1 MSKDQKGFIVYG
13 DIKAVIDELSDS
25 QVSDLFRGMVGYFVD
40 GRDPEF
46 TGILKFV
53 FIPIKQQMDR
63 DADKY
68 EKKCE
73 KMRENINKRWKKN
86 TDEYNGIQK
95 YTNDT
100 NTNTNTN
107 TNTDTNTKTEKETN
121 TNTMSA
127 GTDASSLS
135 LSLIRYLN
143 EKTGSRYT
151 PDMAV
156 NQIWDLLEQGYTEAD
171 MRKVIDRKYAEW
183 WNDEKMRDYLRPS
196 TLFGS
201 KFPEYLNA
209 PISLQSERQQKH
221 EENRDSLLK
230 EKAEKTEALKAI
242 RESIEEMKDK
252 DGRIRENITE
262 YRALKDKAAI
272 LEDSLK
278 RIDARLGV
286 S

>member
-13 DIKAVIDELSDS
+13 DIKAVIDELSDN
-25 QVSDLFRGMVGYFVD
+25 QVADLFRGMVDYFVD
-40 GRDPEF
+40 AREPKF

-73 KMRENINKRWKKN
+73 KMRSNANKRWNNANASKSNQKDANDAN
-86 TDEYNGIQK
+86 TKTD
-95 YTNDT
+95 
-100 NTNTNTN
+100 
-107 TNTDTNTKTEKETN
+107 TDTNTKTEKETN

-127 GTDASSLS
+127 ETDVSSLS
-135 LSLIRYLN
+135 LSLISYLN
-143 EKTGSRYT
+143 QKTGSRYT

-156 NQIWDLLEQGYTEAD
+156 NQVWDLLQQGYTEAD
-171 MRKVIDRKYAEW
+171 MKRVIDRKYAEW

-201 KFPEYLNA
+201 KFSEYLNA
-209 PISLQSERQQKH
+209 PISLQGERQQKR

-230 EKAEKTEALKAI
+230 EKAEKTDALKAI
-242 RESIEEMKDK
+242 RESIEEMKDE
-252 DGRIRENITE
+252 DGRIRENIAE
-262 YRALKDKAAI
+262 YRALKDQAAM
-272 LEDSLK
+272 LEDALK
-278 RIDARLGV
+278 RIESRLEV

>member
-1 MSKDQKGFIVYG
+1 MSNDQKGFIVYG
-13 DIKAVIDELSDS
+13 DIKPVVDRLSDEEAG
-25 QVSDLFRGMVGYFVD
+25 QLLRGMLDYFL
-40 GRDPEF
+40 
-46 TGILKFV
+46 TGKEPKFQGVLEFV

-63 DADKY
+63 NADKY
-68 EKKCE
+68 EQRCE
-73 KMRENINKRWKKN
+73 KNRENIKKRWSKD
-86 TDEYNGIQK
+86 TTVYDRIRT
-95 YTNDT
+95 YTND
-100 NTNTNTN
+100 TNTN

-262 YRALKDKAAI
+262 YRALKDQAAI